1 MKNLLTFN
9 YWFNLQPEFL
19 GSLALKLFL
28 ALIIGLG
35 IIALILALIKKRGGI
50 YRGLLKRLY
59 GFCLSNAII
68 GLILLF
74 FNYELVPFLSARF
87 WLGFWVLE
95 MLIWLIFILK
105 NLKNIPKKKKLQ
117 EQEKELKKYIP

>member
-1 MKNLLTFN
+1 MKNLLTLN

-19 GSLALKLFL
+19 GSLALNLFL
-28 ALIIGLG
+28 ALIVGLG
-35 IIALILALIKKRGGI
+35 VVALILALIKKRGGI
-50 YRGLLKRLY
+50 YRGLLKRSY
-59 GFCLSNAII
+59 GFCLSNAVI

-74 FNYELVPFLSARF
+74 FNYELVPFLSSRL
-87 WLGFWVLE
+87 WLGLWALE

-105 NLKNIPKKKKLQ
+105 NLKNIPRKKKLQ

>member
-19 GSLALKLFL
+19 KPLALKLFL

-50 YRGLLKRLY
+50 YRGLLKRSY

-87 WLGFWVLE
+87 WLGLWALE
-95 MLIWLIFILK
+95 MIIWLIFILK
-105 NLKNIPKKKKLQ
+105 SLKNIPKKKKLL

>member
-19 GSLALKLFL
+19 NSLALKLFL
-28 ALIIGLG
+28 ALIVGLG
-35 IIALILALIKKRGGI
+35 VAALILALIKKRGGI
-50 YRGLLKRLY
+50 YRGLLKRSY

-87 WLGFWVLE
+87 WLGFWFLE
-95 MLIWLIFILK
+95 MIIWFIFILK

>member
-1 MKNLLTFN
+1 MKNLLTPS

-19 GSLALKLFL
+19 GPLALKLFL

>member
-1 MKNLLTFN
+1 MKNLLTLN

-19 GSLALKLFL
+19 SPLALKVFL
-28 ALIIGLG
+28 ALVVGLG
-35 IIALILALIKKRGGI
+35 VIALILALIKKGGGI
-50 YRGLLKRLY
+50 YRGLLRRAY

-87 WLGFWVLE
+87 WLGAWVLE

-117 EQEKELKKYIP
+117 DQEKELKKYIP